1 MKHLLLVV
9 GITGLLYII
18 FWASP
23 VNNDY
28 KFVKVEI
35 FGAEEC
41 EALSMSTM
49 FVGAGRI
56 TKMLERRINEELD
69 SSEVSWYGGAVRKA
83 ALMKRIKECV
93 GE

>member
-1 MKHLLLVV
+1 MKHLLTIA
-9 GITGLLYII
+9 GICALLYII
-18 FWASP
+18 FWAGP
-23 VNNDY
+23 VNSDY
-28 KFVKVEI
+28 EFVKAEI

-41 EALSMSTM
+41 DALLMSTM
-49 FVGAGRI
+49 FMDAGRI

-83 ALMKRIKECV
+83 ALMKRIEECV